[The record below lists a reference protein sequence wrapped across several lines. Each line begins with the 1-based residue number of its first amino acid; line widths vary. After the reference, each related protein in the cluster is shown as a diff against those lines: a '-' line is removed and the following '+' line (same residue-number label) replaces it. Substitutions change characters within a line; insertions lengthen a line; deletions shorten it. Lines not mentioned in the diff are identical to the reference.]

1 MISEEVKNK
10 IKILYQQK
18 KYEEVID
25 FTEKFTKFK
34 ECPSGLINLLGSSYY
49 LKKNPTVDDFY
60 KSLNCFE
67 TAYKK

>member
-25 FTEKFTKFK
+25 FTENECIKKNNCSNGSYGRNRIYKFK
-34 ECPSGLINLLGSSYY
+34 VKE
-49 LKKNPTVDDFY
+49 
-60 KSLNCFE
+60 
-67 TAYKK
+67 YKK